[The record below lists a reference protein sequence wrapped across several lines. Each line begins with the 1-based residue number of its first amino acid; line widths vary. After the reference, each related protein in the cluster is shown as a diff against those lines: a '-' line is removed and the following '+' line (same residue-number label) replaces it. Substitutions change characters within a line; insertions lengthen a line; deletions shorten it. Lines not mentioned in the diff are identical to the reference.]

1 MKLLISPLLAIA
13 QLTFEFTFRKN
24 GFPKVVH
31 GSINLF
37 DPEA

>member
-1 MKLLISPLLAIA
+1 MKFLISPLLAIA
-13 QLTFEFTFRKN
+13 QLTFEFTFRNN
-24 GFPKVVH
+24 GILKVVH